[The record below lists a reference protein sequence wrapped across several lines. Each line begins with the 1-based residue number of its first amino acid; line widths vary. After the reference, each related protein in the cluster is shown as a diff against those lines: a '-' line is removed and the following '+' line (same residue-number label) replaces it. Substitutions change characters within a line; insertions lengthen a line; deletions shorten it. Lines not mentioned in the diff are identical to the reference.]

1 MRPISNI
8 KSMIFTFLDM
18 SSPVQESLD
27 AIYCKDVEQII
38 AQCEQMSQRKG
49 KILSA
54 LRVDF
59 IQILATDES
68 ISLKMRDH
76 L

>member
-1 MRPISNI
+1 MNENWAASLHMRAG
-8 KSMIFTFLDM
+8 
-18 SSPVQESLD
+18 ER
-27 AIYCKDVEQII
+27 ACKVSIGNDVEQII

-49 KILSA
+49 EFLSA

-59 IQILATDES
+59 IQFLATDES